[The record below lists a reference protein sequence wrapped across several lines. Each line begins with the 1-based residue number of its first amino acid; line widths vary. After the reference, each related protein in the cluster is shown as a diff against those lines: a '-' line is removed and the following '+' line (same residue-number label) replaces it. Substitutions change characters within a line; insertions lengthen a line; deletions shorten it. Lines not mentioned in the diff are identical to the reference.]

1 MLAELIESLMYVYRA
16 SGDPVLLEMAVDML
30 EAIEHSSR
38 TRCGYA
44 SVSQCFQCYRF
55 YKYESRLTQYYLRKT
70 ERTICASEYQKLCPA
85 SKRIYQYPL
94 VY

>member
-1 MLAELIESLMYVYRA
+1 MHQRLFAELIESLMYVYRA

-44 SVSQCFQCYRF
+44 SVSQCLCQPHSC
-55 YKYESRLTQYYLRKT
+55 SSYYL
-70 ERTICASEYQKLCPA
+70 
-85 SKRIYQYPL
+85 
-94 VY
+94 

>member
-1 MLAELIESLMYVYRA
+1 MYVYRA

-44 SVSQCFQCYRF
+44 SVSASSHKPHSYSNYRLIAFVILVDRITSNLCERVARTSSRRKAFCY
-55 YKYESRLTQYYLRKT
+55 
-70 ERTICASEYQKLCPA
+70 
-85 SKRIYQYPL
+85 
-94 VY
+94 